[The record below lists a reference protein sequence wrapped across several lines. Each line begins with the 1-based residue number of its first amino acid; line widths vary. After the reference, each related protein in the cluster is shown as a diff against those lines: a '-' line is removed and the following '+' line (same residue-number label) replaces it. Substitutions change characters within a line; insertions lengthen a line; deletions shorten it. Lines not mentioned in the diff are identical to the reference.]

1 MKFVL
6 NIEENGYELRGWDEE
21 NEEVGELLVCSW
33 SMKDIHQCLENLKF
47 KIHMNDLKCAEELFE
62 KKSFVILDEKENK
75 ELEIIWDLAMDI

>member
-1 MKFVL
+1 MKFIL

-47 KIHMNDLKCAEELFE
+47 KIHMNDLKEVEEMFE
-62 KKSFVILDEKENK
+62 EKAFIILDEKENK
-75 ELEIIWDLAMDI
+75 ELEII